1 MRPLLPELLPA
12 DIKRTLRS
20 PWLHPLNDLQAVDEL
35 LERVNPMWALGR
47 IRARVIEVRSETP
60 DTKTFVLK
68 PNARWAGHVAG
79 QHCLI
84 EMEINGVRQRR
95 AFSLSSADSRHC
107 SFTVRRQP
115 GDGVTARMHAQLRVG
130 SVLTLSSARG
140 GFVLPAQRPERL
152 LMLGIGSGVTPLM
165 AMLEQLHAEGYS
177 GDIVFVHGSRTADD
191 AIFAARLSALAARWP
206 ALKCLSHFSATHGHA
221 TFESIASRVPDY
233 AQRHTLMCGPGGFMQ
248 CLIEGYAERGL
259 SAQLQYERFGLPPR
273 RATAPGE
280 ALEVRCGP
288 SERLFEAGPRQ
299 SLLEAAEAGGLS
311 PKYGCRIGI
320 CRSCQCRKKSG
331 SVENLLTGARSD
343 APDELIQLCI
353 SAARSDLELDL

>member
-1 MRPLLPELLPA
+1 MRPLLPETFPA
-12 DIKRTLRS
+12 EIKRTLRS
-20 PWLHPLNDLQAVDEL
+20 PWLHPLNDVQAIDEL
-35 LERVNPMWALGR
+35 LERVNPMWALSR
-47 IRARVIEVRSETP
+47 TKARVVELRSETA
-60 DTKTFVLK
+60 DTRTFVLK
-68 PNARWAGHVAG
+68 PNAHWAGHLAG

-84 EMEINGVRQRR
+84 ELDINGVRQRR
-95 AFSLSSADSRHC
+95 AFSLSSADSRLC

-115 GDGVTARMHAQLRVG
+115 GAGVTAWMHERLGIGTVV
-130 SVLTLSSARG
+130 SLSSAQG
-140 GFVLPAQRPERL
+140 EFVLPAQRPQRL

-165 AMLEQLHAEGYS
+165 AMLEQLHAEGYA
-177 GDIVFVHGSRTADD
+177 GDIVFVHGSRTAGD
-191 AIFAARLSALAARWP
+191 AIFAGRLAELAARWP
-206 ALKCLSHFSATHGHA
+206 ALKCLSHFSANHGHA
-221 TFESIASRVPDY
+221 SFESIAHQVPDY

-248 CLIEGYAERGL
+248 NIIDGYGERGL
-259 SAQLQYERFGLPPR
+259 SAQLQYERFGLPPS
-273 RATAPGE
+273 RAAAPGE

-288 SERLFEAGPRQ
+288 SERLFEAAPRQ

-311 PKYGCRIGI
+311 PKHGCRIGI